1 MYLAAM
7 CKNRPR
13 TAEIG
18 RWSIMNPC
26 TGQEDMQVRIRVVV
40 MEKDESVKA
49 GNGGGIVK
57 VS

>member
-1 MYLAAM
+1 M
-7 CKNRPR
+7 CIRD
-13 TAEIG
+13 
-18 RWSIMNPC
+18 SPC